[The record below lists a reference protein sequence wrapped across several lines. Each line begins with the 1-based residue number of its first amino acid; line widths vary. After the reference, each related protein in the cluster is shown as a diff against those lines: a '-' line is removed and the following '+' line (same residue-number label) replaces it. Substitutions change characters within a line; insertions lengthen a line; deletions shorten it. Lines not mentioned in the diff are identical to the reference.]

1 MPWYKTG
8 TVSVTQNSNAVIGSG
23 TAFIANSRVGDGF
36 RGPDGG
42 WYEVTNIAS
51 DTAMSISPN
60 YQGATNGAGGY
71 ALAPLQGYVKE
82 SADRLRALVLQY
94 GEKLAA
100 LGTTGNYDILPVA
113 KGGTGAT
120 DSASA
125 LTSLGMKGG
134 AYDALIKSIGFRG
147 APVGYNVQGLYMG
160 WNGNNDGGANYICN
174 RGGGLGGHAWWSV
187 NSDNTAAGPVMTYSY
202 SGVLSVAQ
210 LSVVGSPIALSS
222 GGTSA
227 TTAAGARTNLG
238 LGSAAIENTVPITK
252 GGTGGTDGPSARAGL
267 GLGTTDAVTIRALEL
282 THTTPWVDFHYNNTA
297 ADYDVRL
304 INDSAGTLT
313 LDGRF
318 GSKATWCRTGLNGS
332 RGTTG
337 YNFNWTGSYVDVYI
351 DATYIGSMTLFQS
364 DYRLKKYIK
373 EFSAPSFL
381 DRIDA
386 YRIVTYQRKNF
397 GDVFKGGSD
406 VYQGLI
412 AHEAKEVNPLAASGE
427 KDGVDENGNPRI
439 QQLDPMALITDL
451 MGAVKELRAEL
462 AALKASIQPAPE
474 PVTA

>member
-1 MPWYKTG
+1 MPWYKAG

-60 YQGATNGAGGY
+60 YQGATVGAGGY

-94 GEKLAA
+94 GDKLAA
-100 LGTTGNYDILPVA
+100 LGTTGNYDTLPIA

-120 DSASA
+120 DASTA
-125 LTSLGMKGG
+125 LANLGLRGG
-134 AYDALIKSIGFRG
+134 ANDLLVKSIGFRG

-174 RGGGLGGHAWWSV
+174 RGGGLGGHYWWSV

-202 SGVLSVAQ
+202 DGVLSVAQ
-210 LSVVGSPIALSS
+210 LRVTASPIAISS

-227 TTAAGARTNLG
+227 TTAEAARTNLG
-238 LGSAAIENTVPITK
+238 LGSAAIENTVPIKK
-252 GGTGGTDGPSARAGL
+252 GGTGGTDGPSARAGI
-267 GLGTTDAVTIRALEL
+267 GLGTNDAAIFRALEL
-282 THTTPWVDFHYNNTA
+282 THTTPWVDFHFNNTA

-318 GSKATWCRTGLNGS
+318 ASKGTWCRTGLNGS
-332 RGTTG
+332 RGANI
-337 YNFNWTGSYVDVYI
+337 YNLNWNTSNSGYVDVYI
-351 DATYIGSMTLFQS
+351 DASYVGALTLLQS
-364 DYRLKKYIK
+364 DYRVKRQVE
-373 EFSAPSFL
+373 EFSAPFL
-381 DRIDA
+381 ERVNA
-386 YRIVTYQRKNF
+386 YRIVTFKRAAY
-397 GDVFKGGSD
+397 GEVFKDGENLI
-406 VYQGLI
+406 QGLI
-412 AHEAKEVNPLAASGE
+412 AHEVQEVNPLAATGK
-427 KDGVDENGNPRI
+427 KDDVDANGNIWI
-439 QQLDPMALITDL
+439 QQLDSIALITDAF
-451 MGAVKELRAEL
+451 GAIKELSAQVKELRAEL
-462 AALKASIQPAPE
+462 DALKA
-474 PVTA
+474 

>member
-1 MPWYKTG
+1 MPWYKSG
-8 TVSVTQNSNAVIGSG
+8 AVAVTQNSNAVIGSG

-60 YQGATNGAGGY
+60 YQGATNNAGGY

-82 SADRLRALVLQY
+82 SADALRALVLQY
-94 GEKLAA
+94 GQKLAA
-100 LGTTGNYDILPVA
+100 LGTTGNYDTLPVA
-113 KGGTGAT
+113 KGGTGAIT
-120 DSASA
+120 GPTA
-125 LTSLGMKGG
+125 LNSLGLRDG
-134 AYDALIKSIGFRG
+134 AYDMLIKSIGFRG
-147 APVGYNVQGLYMG
+147 APVGYNVQGLYVG
-160 WNGNNDGGANYICN
+160 WNGNGNGEANYICN
-174 RGGGLGGHAWWSV
+174 KGGALGGHTWWSV

-202 SGVLSVAQ
+202 DGILTAPTKVITKEISGLTTALSVEQ
-210 LSVVGSPIALSS
+210 
-222 GGTSA
+222 
-227 TTAAGARTNLG
+227 
-238 LGSAAIENTVPITK
+238 
-252 GGTGGTDGPSARAGL
+252 GGTGGKTQDAARRGL
-267 GLGTTDAVTIRALEL
+267 GLGPTDAVTIRALEL
-282 THTTPWVDFHYNNTA
+282 THTTPWVDFHFNNTA

-304 INDSAGTLT
+304 INDITGTLT

-318 GSKATWCRTGLNGS
+318 ASRGTWCRTGLNGS
-332 RGTTG
+332 RSTTS

-373 EFSAPSFL
+373 DFTPTSFL

-386 YRIVTYQRKNF
+386 YRIVTYQRKVF
-397 GDVFKGGSD
+397 GDVFRGDGTT
-406 VYQGLI
+406 YQGLI

-427 KDGVDENGNPRI
+427 KDGVDENGNARI

-451 MGAVKELRAEL
+451 MGAVKELRAEVI
-462 AALKASIQPAPE
+462 ALKASMQSPPE
-474 PVTA
+474 QAAA

>member
-1 MPWYKTG
+1 
-8 TVSVTQNSNAVIGSG
+8 
-23 TAFIANSRVGDGF
+23 
-36 RGPDGG
+36 
-42 WYEVTNIAS
+42 
-51 DTAMSISPN
+51 
-60 YQGATNGAGGY
+60 
-71 ALAPLQGYVKE
+71 
-82 SADRLRALVLQY
+82 
-94 GEKLAA
+94 LAA

>member
-134 AYDALIKSIGFRG
+134 AYDAL
-147 APVGYNVQGLYMG
+147 
-160 WNGNNDGGANYICN
+160 
-174 RGGGLGGHAWWSV
+174 
-187 NSDNTAAGPVMTYSY
+187 
-202 SGVLSVAQ
+202 
-210 LSVVGSPIALSS
+210 
-222 GGTSA
+222 
-227 TTAAGARTNLG
+227 
-238 LGSAAIENTVPITK
+238 
-252 GGTGGTDGPSARAGL
+252 
-267 GLGTTDAVTIRALEL
+267 
-282 THTTPWVDFHYNNTA
+282 
-297 ADYDVRL
+297 
-304 INDSAGTLT
+304 
-313 LDGRF
+313 
-318 GSKATWCRTGLNGS
+318 
-332 RGTTG
+332 
-337 YNFNWTGSYVDVYI
+337 
-351 DATYIGSMTLFQS
+351 
-364 DYRLKKYIK
+364 
-373 EFSAPSFL
+373 
-381 DRIDA
+381 
-386 YRIVTYQRKNF
+386 
-397 GDVFKGGSD
+397 
-406 VYQGLI
+406 
-412 AHEAKEVNPLAASGE
+412 
-427 KDGVDENGNPRI
+427 
-439 QQLDPMALITDL
+439 
-451 MGAVKELRAEL
+451 
-462 AALKASIQPAPE
+462 
-474 PVTA
+474 

>member
-1 MPWYKTG
+1 MPWYKAG

-51 DTAMSISPN
+51 DTAMSISPS
-60 YQGATNGAGGY
+60 YQGATVGAGGY

-94 GEKLAA
+94 GDKLAA
-100 LGTTGNYDILPVA
+100 LGTTGNYDTLPIA

-120 DSASA
+120 DASTA
-125 LTSLGMKGG
+125 LANLGLRGG
-134 AYDALIKSIGFRG
+134 ANDLLVKSIGFRG

-174 RGGGLGGHAWWSV
+174 RGGGLGGHYWWSV

-202 SGVLSVAQ
+202 DGVLSVAQ
-210 LSVVGSPIALSS
+210 LRVTASPIAISS

-227 TTAAGARTNLG
+227 TTAEAARTNLG
-238 LGSAAIENTVPITK
+238 LGSAAIENTVPIKK
-252 GGTGGTDGPSARAGL
+252 GGTGGTDGPSARAGI
-267 GLGTTDAVTIRALEL
+267 GLGTNDAAIFRALEL
-282 THTTPWVDFHYNNTA
+282 THTTPWVDFHFNNTA

-318 GSKATWCRTGLNGS
+318 ASKGTWCRTGLNGS
-332 RGTTG
+332 RGANI
-337 YNFNWTGSYVDVYI
+337 YNLNWNTSNSGYVDVYI
-351 DATYIGSMTLFQS
+351 DASYVGALTLLQS
-364 DYRLKKYIK
+364 DYRVKRQVE
-373 EFSAPSFL
+373 EFSAPFL
-381 DRIDA
+381 ERVNA
-386 YRIVTYQRKNF
+386 YRIVTFKRAAY
-397 GDVFKGGSD
+397 GEVFKDGENLI
-406 VYQGLI
+406 QGLI
-412 AHEAKEVNPLAASGE
+412 AHEVQEVNPLAATGK
-427 KDGVDENGNPRI
+427 KDDVDANGNIWI
-439 QQLDPMALITDL
+439 QQLDSIALITDAF
-451 MGAVKELRAEL
+451 GAIKELSAQVKELRAEL
-462 AALKASIQPAPE
+462 DALKA
-474 PVTA
+474 

>member
-1 MPWYKTG
+1 MPWYKSG
-8 TVSVTQNSNAVIGSG
+8 AVAVTQNSNAVIGSG

-60 YQGATNGAGGY
+60 YQGATNNAGGY

-82 SADRLRALVLQY
+82 SADALRALVLQY
-94 GEKLAA
+94 GQKLAA
-100 LGTTGNYDILPVA
+100 LGTTGNYDTLPVA
-113 KGGTGAT
+113 KGGTGAIT
-120 DSASA
+120 GPTA
-125 LTSLGMKGG
+125 LNSLGLRDG
-134 AYDALIKSIGFRG
+134 AYDMLIKSIGFRG
-147 APVGYNVQGLYMG
+147 APVGYNVQGLYVG
-160 WNGNNDGGANYICN
+160 WNGNGNGEANYICN
-174 RGGGLGGHAWWSV
+174 KGGALGGHTWWSV

-202 SGVLSVAQ
+202 DGILTAPTKVITKEISGLTTALSVEQ
-210 LSVVGSPIALSS
+210 
-222 GGTSA
+222 
-227 TTAAGARTNLG
+227 
-238 LGSAAIENTVPITK
+238 
-252 GGTGGTDGPSARAGL
+252 GGTGGKTQDAARRGL
-267 GLGTTDAVTIRALEL
+267 GLGPTDAVTIRALEL
-282 THTTPWVDFHYNNTA
+282 THTTPWVDFHFNNTA

-304 INDSAGTLT
+304 INDITGTLT

-318 GSKATWCRTGLNGS
+318 ASRGTWCRTGLNGS
-332 RGTTG
+332 RSTTS

-373 EFSAPSFL
+373 DFTPTSFL

-386 YRIVTYQRKNF
+386 YRIVTYQRKVF
-397 GDVFKGGSD
+397 GDVFRGDGTT
-406 VYQGLI
+406 YQGLI

-427 KDGVDENGNPRI
+427 KDGVDENGNARI

-451 MGAVKELRAEL
+451 MGAVKELRAEVI
-462 AALKASIQPAPE
+462 ALKASMQPAPE
-474 PVTA
+474 PAAA